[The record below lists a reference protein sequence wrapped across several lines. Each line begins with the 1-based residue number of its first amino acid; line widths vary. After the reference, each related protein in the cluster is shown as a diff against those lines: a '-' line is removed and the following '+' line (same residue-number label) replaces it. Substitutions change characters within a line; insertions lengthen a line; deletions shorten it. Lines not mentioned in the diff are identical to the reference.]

1 MDGVKVV
8 FLAEDRVRILANEV
22 KQNSSLR
29 FLGMIERVQQVIVI
43 APAGGDPCIVG
54 KFGQEAFHRGGQ
66 AEVVSGVW
74 SMSRRRKFVKLSRCN
89 RAMQTS
95 SSPAAWFGL
104 TLRKKAM

>member
-43 APAGGDPCIVG
+43 APA
-54 KFGQEAFHRGGQ
+54 A
-66 AEVVSGVW
+66 
-74 SMSRRRKFVKLSRCN
+74 
-89 RAMQTS
+89 RAALF
-95 SSPAAWFGL
+95 P
-104 TLRKKAM
+104 LRKAMVIVMPHIQTRQCLERH